1 MDRVAGPSRLWI
13 LIAAPPVCAALAWI
27 ATLAL
32 AEVSATHPI
41 WALTPRNLAE
51 AAAFRDGGAVVRFVE
66 AGQEISQ
73 PAEVRGGVVRAETTT
88 LTPME
93 AAAAA
98 RDEAIVQLLFDLG
111 ASPDGAGWHR
121 AFCIS
126 DASRVREILKA
137 HRPPGVVEEC
147 AQQ

>member
-1 MDRVAGPSRLWI
+1 MDRITGSSRLWL
-13 LIAAPPVCAALAWI
+13 LISLPPVIAALAWVG
-27 ATLAL
+27 TLAL
-32 AEVSATHPI
+32 TAMTGTHPI
-41 WALTPRNLAE
+41 WATTARNLAE

-66 AGQEISQ
+66 AGERISE
-73 PAEVRGGVVRAETTT
+73 PAEVRGGVIRPETTT
-88 LTPME
+88 LTPVE

-98 RDEAIVQLLFDLG
+98 RDETMVQLLFDLG
-111 ASPDGAGWHR
+111 ASPDPAGWHR

-137 HRPPGVVEEC
+137 HRPPGVVEDC

>member
-1 MDRVAGPSRLWI
+1 MDRITASSRLWV
-13 LIAAPPVCAALAWI
+13 LISLPPVITALAWI
-27 ATLAL
+27 GTLAL
-32 AEVSATHPI
+32 TAMTGTHPI
-41 WALTPRNLAE
+41 WTTTARNLAE

-66 AGQEISQ
+66 AGERISE
-73 PAEVRGGVVRAETTT
+73 PAEVRGGVIRPETTT
-88 LTPME
+88 LTPVE

-98 RDEAIVQLLFDLG
+98 RDETMVQLLFDLG
-111 ASPDGAGWHR
+111 ASPDPAGWHR

-137 HRPPGVVEEC
+137 HRPPGVVEDC